1 LSGVEG
7 YWHLAFHQSKD
18 SVFQS
23 TQTGVALRILTVD
36 GAAATLWRTQFLYR
50 AYMRAVIIMPSDS
63 PRLRGV
69 KTLLG
74 QLSKP
79 LEGSFAS
86 TELRSKMLRELRF
99 QATAHSVVAL
109 KDHPQLTKSRAID
122 QEKVMALQEA

>member
-1 LSGVEG
+1 
-7 YWHLAFHQSKD
+7 
-18 SVFQS
+18 
-23 TQTGVALRILTVD
+23 
-36 GAAATLWRTQFLYR
+36 
-50 AYMRAVIIMPSDS
+50 MPSDS

-69 KTLLG
+69 KILLG

-99 QATAHSVVAL
+99 QATAPSVVAL
-109 KDHPQLTKSRAID
+109 KDRPQLTKSRAID